1 MTMDNKKKTVAKP
14 TQSKP
19 VVIDPKKVII
29 SKPIYIKENQQY
41 PSK

>member
-1 MTMDNKKKTVAKP
+1 MSNKKKTVAKP
-14 TQSKP
+14 SQPKP
-19 VVIDPKKVII
+19 FVIDPKKVIV